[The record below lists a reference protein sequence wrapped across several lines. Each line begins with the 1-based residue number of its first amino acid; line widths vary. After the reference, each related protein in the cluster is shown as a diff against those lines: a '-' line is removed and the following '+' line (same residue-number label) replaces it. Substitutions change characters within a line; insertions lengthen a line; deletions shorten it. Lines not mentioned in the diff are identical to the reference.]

1 MIKSDIQESTRL
13 GEYGNGEWVT
23 QVAVIKEGKFTRSGV
38 QEVDEIEIF
47 EGDENTLMM
56 TQTYTLEFQ
65 CEYHLQKY
73 PFDTQVKHC
82 TLNHL
87 RYFRV
92 HMTMTMMITLI
103 TMLTMITMM
112 ITMMILST
120 IFTQVWIPVLLLVL
134 PSSLLITDVVVG
146 DQVRVAPVGVHTVH
160 DV

>member
-1 MIKSDIQESTRL
+1 MIKSDVQDSTRL

-82 TLNHL
+82 TLNDPINYIKVFSLFPLFKSFHVPIYVPYMYDIIVSHL
-87 RYFRV
+87 F
-92 HMTMTMMITLI
+92 MNQNI
-103 TMLTMITMM
+103 
-112 ITMMILST
+112 
-120 IFTQVWIPVLLLVL
+120 
-134 PSSLLITDVVVG
+134 
-146 DQVRVAPVGVHTVH
+146 AKCNN
-160 DV
+160 

>member
-1 MIKSDIQESTRL
+1 MIKSDVQESTRL

-73 PFDTQVKHC
+73 PFDTQVKRC

-87 RYFRV
+87 
-92 HMTMTMMITLI
+92 
-103 TMLTMITMM
+103 
-112 ITMMILST
+112 S
-120 IFTQVWIPVLLLVL
+120 
-134 PSSLLITDVVVG
+134 
-146 DQVRVAPVGVHTVH
+146 
-160 DV
+160 